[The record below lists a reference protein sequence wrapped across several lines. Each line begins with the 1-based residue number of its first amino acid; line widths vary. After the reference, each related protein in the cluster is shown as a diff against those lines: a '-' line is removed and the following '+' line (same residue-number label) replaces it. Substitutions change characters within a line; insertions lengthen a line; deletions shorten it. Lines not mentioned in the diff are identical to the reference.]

1 MVKRI
6 LACLLALTLVISSV
20 NLYEVQAAKKVKL
33 NKKQVLV
40 RIGSPVKLKVKNVK
54 KKKKI
59 KWKSSNK
66 KIATVSKK
74 GVVKGKD
81 DGDCTI
87 TAKVGK
93 KKLKCKVVVAHKV
106 AKTTSAKTMAAVA
119 KQMKKKGTYYASDKY
134 YRYLKKF
141 VDNNRV
147 FIGYL
152 KYYPNGNY
160 LEFDAI
166 SDTETIT
173 LTFKVGD
180 KRKCKFEYKDGT
192 YDYNVVGI
200 WDVNRLKDEASSL
213 SFASTN
219 IPEGY
224 HDYAKNLLFPYVRYQ
239 AYMFNRVMKELKTK
253 VYTESFGFNYPLSNY
268 FE

>member
-6 LACLLALTLVISSV
+6 LACLITLTLVFTSANFS
-20 NLYEVQAAKKVKL
+20 LVQTEAKVKL

-40 RIGSPVKLKVKNVK
+40 RIGSPVKLKVKNAK
-54 KKKKI
+54 KKRI

-81 DGDCTI
+81 DGKCTV

-93 KKLKCKVVVAHKV
+93 KKLKCIIVVAHIV
-106 AKTTSAKTMAAVA
+106 AKKTSAKTMAAVT
-119 KQMKKKGTYYASDKY
+119 KQIKKKGTYIAESKC
-134 YRYLKKF
+134 YRYIKKF
-141 VDNNRV
+141 KEDNRV
-147 FIGYL
+147 FIGNL
-152 KYYPNGNY
+152 RYYPSGNY

-192 YDYNVVGI
+192 YDYNVVGV

-213 SFASTN
+213 SFTSTN

-239 AYMFNRVMKELKTK
+239 AYMFDRVMKELKTK
-253 VYTESFGFNYPLSNY
+253 VYTESFGFNYPMSNY

>member
-6 LACLLALTLVISSV
+6 LACLIALTLVITSV
-20 NLYEVQAAKKVKL
+20 NFSTVKTEAKVKL

-40 RIGSPVKLKVKNVK
+40 RVGSPVKLKVKNVK

-81 DGDCTI
+81 DGNCTI

-93 KKLKCKVVVAHKV
+93 KKLKCKVAVAHRV
-106 AKTTSAKTMAAVA
+106 AKSTSAKTMAAVT
-119 KQMKKKGTYYASDKY
+119 KQIKKKGTYIAESKC
-134 YRYLKKF
+134 YRYIKKF
-141 VDNNRV
+141 KEDNRV
-147 FIGYL
+147 FIGNL
-152 KYYPNGNY
+152 RYYPSGNY

-213 SFASTN
+213 SFTSTN

-239 AYMFNRVMKELKTK
+239 AYMFDRVMKELKTK
-253 VYTESFGFNYPLSNY
+253 VYTESFGFNYPMSNY

>member
-6 LACLLALTLVISSV
+6 LACLITLTLVFTSV
-20 NLYEVQAAKKVKL
+20 NFSLVQTEAKVKL

-40 RIGSPVKLKVKNVK
+40 RIGSPVKLKVKNAK
-54 KKKKI
+54 KKRI

-81 DGDCTI
+81 DGKCTV

-93 KKLKCKVVVAHKV
+93 KKLKCIIVVAHIV
-106 AKTTSAKTMAAVA
+106 AKKTSAKTMAAVT
-119 KQMKKKGTYYASDKY
+119 KQIKKKGTYIAESKC
-134 YRYLKKF
+134 YRYIKKF
-141 VDNNRV
+141 KEDNRV
-147 FIGYL
+147 FIGNL
-152 KYYPNGNY
+152 RYYPSGNY

-192 YDYNVVGI
+192 YDYNVVGV

-213 SFASTN
+213 SFTSTN

-239 AYMFNRVMKELKTK
+239 AYMFDRVMKELKTK
-253 VYTESFGFNYPLSNY
+253 VYTESFGFNYPMSNY

>member
-6 LACLLALTLVISSV
+6 LACLITLTLVFTSV
-20 NLYEVQAAKKVKL
+20 NFSLVQTEAKVKL

-40 RIGSPVKLKVKNVK
+40 RIGSPVKLKVKNAK
-54 KKKKI
+54 KKRI

-81 DGDCTI
+81 DGKCTV

-93 KKLKCKVVVAHKV
+93 KKLKCIIVVAHIV
-106 AKTTSAKTMAAVA
+106 AKKTSAKTMAAVT
-119 KQMKKKGTYYASDKY
+119 KQIKKKGTYIAESKC
-134 YRYLKKF
+134 YRYIKKF
-141 VDNNRV
+141 KEDNRV
-147 FIGYL
+147 FIGNL
-152 KYYPNGNY
+152 RYYPSGNY

-213 SFASTN
+213 SFTSTN
-219 IPEGY
+219 IPEGF

-239 AYMFNRVMKELKTK
+239 AYMFDRVMKELKTK
-253 VYTESFGFNYPLSNY
+253 VYTESFGFNYPMSNY

>member
-6 LACLLALTLVISSV
+6 LACLITLTLVFTSV
-20 NLYEVQAAKKVKL
+20 NFSLVQTEAKVKL

-40 RIGSPVKLKVKNVK
+40 RIGSPVKLKVKNAK
-54 KKKKI
+54 KKRI

-81 DGDCTI
+81 DGKCTV

-93 KKLKCKVVVAHKV
+93 KKLKCIIVVAHIV
-106 AKTTSAKTMAAVA
+106 AKKTSAKTMAAVT
-119 KQMKKKGTYYASDKY
+119 KQIKKKGTYIAESKC
-134 YRYLKKF
+134 YRYIKKF
-141 VDNNRV
+141 KEDNRV
-147 FIGYL
+147 FIGNLRYH
-152 KYYPNGNY
+152 PSGNY

-180 KRKCKFEYKDGT
+180 KRKCTFEYKDGT

-213 SFASTN
+213 SFTSTN
-219 IPEGY
+219 IPEGF

-239 AYMFNRVMKELKTK
+239 AYMFDRVMKELKTK
-253 VYTESFGFNYPLSNY
+253 VYTESFGFNYPMSNY